1 MPPSVTQSRE
11 PAAWQ
16 PHGPWLGATGW
27 ASDFV
32 PNGPTRR
39 LHESSSGSGTT
50 ACPPL
55 DARHGPTTTLT
66 FHQPLVPTSQ
76 PSGATDQG
84 GRTLGGQGSWQND
97 RRGGKNEGLP
107 AREIPANFMFE
118 EAFVSL
124 LQPELADIFVPR
136 ALQESRTGKQTKSLF
151 KQGLGYVLYSH
162 FSPARL
168 TRPGLRTSSG
178 VDTITQSQRTRRI

>member
-1 MPPSVTQSRE
+1 MPPSFTQSCE
-11 PAAWQ
+11 PAASQ
-16 PHGPWLGATGW
+16 PHSPWLGSTGW

-32 PNGPTRR
+32 PNGPICR
-39 LHESSSGSGTT
+39 LHESSSASGTA
-50 ACPPL
+50 ACSPL
-55 DARHGPTTTLT
+55 DVPQGLTATLT
-66 FHQPLVPTSQ
+66 CHRRLVPTSQ

-84 GRTLGGQGSWQND
+84 GWTPAGQGARQSD
-97 RRGGKNEGLP
+97 RRGGEDEGLT

-118 EAFVSL
+118 QAFVSL
-124 LQPELADIFVPR
+124 LEREWADIFVPL
-136 ALQESRTGKQTKSLF
+136 ALQESRTGKQTKARL
-151 KQGLGYVLYSH
+151 KQGLVHVLHSQ